1 MSKLTDEQRAQR
13 QKHRAEQRKAA
24 IQARWQTEISKAEQL
39 IPEAKAYL
47 EANPLSDRETWLL
60 FAVVEDE
67 ARNARA
73 GSSSAKA
80 KWFDAIA
87 PRARP
92 TRWGGKTGV
101 AGFCSKMVKDA
112 FTNLVTHRVNGYI
125 WAEPLGTAVVLYLRE
140 RFPVLRPDYS
150 LENV

>member
-1 MSKLTDEQRAQR
+1 VK
-13 QKHRAEQRKAA
+13 
-24 IQARWQTEISKAEQL
+24 
-39 IPEAKAYL
+39 
-47 EANPLSDRETWLL
+47 
-60 FAVVEDE
+60 
-67 ARNARA
+67 RA

-150 LENV
+150 LENVYQPLALDNVATLPNLQWRTWTYKDTVTHEYT